1 MHTVG
6 RGNCHGAALSPPSL
20 SLCKFV
26 GLVEPVLGCGELRL
40 EKLPREMLE
49 LWSGV
54 V

>member
-20 SLCKFV
+20 SLQVV

-40 EKLPREMLE
+40 EKLPREMPE